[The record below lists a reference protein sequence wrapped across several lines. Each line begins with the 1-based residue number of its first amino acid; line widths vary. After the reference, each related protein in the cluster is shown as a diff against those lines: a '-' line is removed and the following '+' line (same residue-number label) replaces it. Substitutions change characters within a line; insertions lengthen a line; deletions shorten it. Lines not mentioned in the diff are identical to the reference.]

1 MPTMVLE
8 KAKVQELKDYIAAMK
23 EAPGPLMPIMQKAQ
37 ELFGCLSFEVQE
49 IIANEMNIPMSDMRR
64 AVLAAAGWRLL

>member
-23 EAPGPLMPIMQKAQ
+23 EAPGR
-37 ELFGCLSFEVQE
+37 CV
-49 IIANEMNIPMSDMRR
+49 
-64 AVLAAAGWRLL
+64 